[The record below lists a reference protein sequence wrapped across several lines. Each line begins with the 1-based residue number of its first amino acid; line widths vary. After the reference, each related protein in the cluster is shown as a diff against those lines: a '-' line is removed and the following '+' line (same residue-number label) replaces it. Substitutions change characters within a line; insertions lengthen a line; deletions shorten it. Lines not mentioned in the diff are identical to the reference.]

1 MHILKDFHTT
11 MFEEASAPTIHPSLA
26 TAWTDRLAAVLAADA
41 GGVYAPALE
50 WLRRNGFAPTP
61 PFKPAAVLIA
71 LVEQET
77 GPGVLLTRRH
87 DELAQHGGQVA
98 FPGGAVEAGD
108 ASAERTALREAE
120 EEVALV
126 PERVRLL
133 GRLPCYPTTTGYL
146 VTPIVGHVAGMP
158 TLQAQPEEVADIFV
172 LPFTVLLN
180 PARWQTRPLG
190 DGVKR
195 LMLPELSWQGQRIWG
210 ATAGM
215 LQLLLDPLRTA
226 WRES

>member
-1 MHILKDFHTT
+1 MIEQAYDSPLQPVR
-11 MFEEASAPTIHPSLA
+11 AR
-26 TAWTDRLAAVLAADA
+26 AWPERLAAALAGNAEVDCT
-41 GGVYAPALE
+41 PAFA

-71 LVEQET
+71 LVEQEA

-98 FPGGAVEAGD
+98 FPGGAVEAD
-108 ASAERTALREAE
+108 DESAERTALREAE

-133 GRLPCYPTTTGYL
+133 GRLPRYPTTTGYL
-146 VTPIVGHVAGMP
+146 VTPVVGHVAGMP
-158 TLQAQPEEVADIFV
+158 ALQAQPEEVADIFV
-172 LPFTVLLN
+172 LPFTVLLD
-180 PARWQTRPLG
+180 PARWQTRPPG
-190 DGVKR
+190 NGAKR
-195 LMLPELSWQGQRIWG
+195 LMLPELSWEGQRIWG

-215 LQLLLDPLRTA
+215 LQLLLDSLRVA